1 MTTLSCRVRD
11 EEAQEA
17 SRWAA
22 TLGVDRS
29 ELLRQALHRLLASLA
44 AASDAD
50 AYARVPLDAHDLSL
64 AAIAD
69 WGPPEDWSDW
79 SQPANTHEAR

>member
-1 MTTLSCRVRD
+1 MLSCRVRD

-17 SRWAA
+17 SRWATA
-22 TLGVDRS
+22 LGIDQS
-29 ELLRQALHRLLASLA
+29 ELLRQALHRLLVNLA

-50 AYARVPLDAHDLSL
+50 AYARVPLDSDELSL
-64 AAIAD
+64 SAIAD

-79 SQPANTHEAR
+79 SEPENRNEAR

>member
-1 MTTLSCRVRD
+1 MLSCRVRD

-17 SRWAA
+17 ARWAT
-22 TLGVDRS
+22 TLGIDQS
-29 ELLRQALHRLLASLA
+29 ELLRQALRRHLVSLA

-50 AYARVPLDAHDLSL
+50 AYARVPLNSDELSL
-64 AAIAD
+64 SAIAD

-79 SQPANTHEAR
+79 SRPVDTEEV